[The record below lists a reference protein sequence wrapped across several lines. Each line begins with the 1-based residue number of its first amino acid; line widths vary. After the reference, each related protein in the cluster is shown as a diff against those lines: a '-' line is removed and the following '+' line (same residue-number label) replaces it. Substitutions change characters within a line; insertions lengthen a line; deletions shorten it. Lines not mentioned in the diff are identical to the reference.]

1 MDSKIESSY
10 DTFWAHIRHLLRQLP
25 IRSLIP
31 RIWVLLVHLLIMLI
45 NWLHSLCFPSRL
57 PLGRE
62 SPRNVIAGFCVR
74 QHFQPGQQLTFDTY
88 RGTVGSTTGAY
99 TVLEVTAETGEQH
112 TIALRNALLL
122 RRAVLSQEL
131 PPATTPQPEEEASS

>member
-1 MDSKIESSY
+1 VRVARSIVLAISILGV
-10 DTFWAHIRHLLRQLP
+10 DTTILTAVLT
-25 IRSLIP
+25 LIVASAG
-31 RIWVLLVHLLIMLI
+31 IAIALT
-45 NWLHSLCFPSRL
+45 FAF
-57 PLGRE
+57 GARE

>member
-1 MDSKIESSY
+1 MRVARSIVLAISILGV
-10 DTFWAHIRHLLRQLP
+10 DTTILTAVLT
-25 IRSLIP
+25 LIVASAG
-31 RIWVLLVHLLIMLI
+31 IAKALT
-45 NWLHSLCFPSRL
+45 FAF
-57 PLGRE
+57 GARE
-62 SPRNVIAGFCVR
+62 SPCNVIAGFCVR